1 MKKLSLGLVAI
12 AGLLLSSCE
21 LGVKDSTFKNSY
33 FTYNLIAPKD
43 GGASDA
49 TASYYTF
56 DLNLT
61 QSTGT
66 IATTLLYNKAQYSFT
81 SNEVAMKPANWAYV
95 FSGFK
100 ANVNN
105 DVTLPLENTKLIQ
118 TVDIVYPYA
127 VFQDPDNK
135 DNVFKLNGFY
145 PNKEDNAVGGNPI
158 DGVLYT
164 TPREFSYDSYN
175 NGYWMNS
182 IPPVLVG
189 QYEIGQD
196 FSVKTFSCD
205 NTYEGQTQTSYPNRE
220 GGKDSAFS
228 KTIYYRVVLDV
239 TKSKAYVVIYNAKF
253 SNVPAEPIKPV
264 VYLKDLDIIWGN
276 GYYTIHGT
284 NLPSYVIDGGK
295 MDINEDFT
303 FSEFTMNTVGNEM
316 VGANISYKV
325 INSIGGYNIE
335 YEGHFSGQCVNLP
348 SSTN

>member
-1 MKKLSLGLVAI
+1 MKKLSLGLIAM
-12 AGLLLSSCE
+12 AGLLFTSCD

-33 FTYNLIAPKD
+33 FTYNLITPKD

-135 DNVFKLNGFY
+135 DNVFKLDGFY

-164 TPREFSYDSYN
+164 TPNEFGYDSYN
-175 NGYWMNS
+175 NSYWVNS
-182 IPPVLVG
+182 IAPVLVG

-205 NTYEGQTQTSYPNRE
+205 NTYEGQTVTSYFYKGEMASYATR
-220 GGKDSAFS
+220 
-228 KTIYYRVVLDV
+228 TIYYRIVLDV
-239 TKSKAYVVIYNAKF
+239 NKSKACVVMYNAKF
-253 SNVPAEPIKPV
+253 SNSQEPVKPV
-264 VYLKDLDIIWGN
+264 VYLKDLDIVWGN
-276 GYYTIHGT
+276 GSYTVQGT
-284 NLPSYVIDGGK
+284 DLPCYIIEGGK
-295 MDINEDFT
+295 LEIHPDFT
-303 FSEFTMNTVGNEM
+303 VSEFTMTTVGYEM
-316 VGANISYKV
+316 VASNMDFKV
-325 INSIGGYNIE
+325 KTVAMGQPLE
-335 YEGHFSGQCVNLP
+335 YTGHFSGQCVNLP
-348 SSTN
+348 TVTN